1 MQKRLGSLMEVARRC
16 SVSKSTVSRVLNGSK
31 HGRFSVSPAVREKI
45 LQVARELDYRPN
57 IAARNLTISKTNL
70 VAVLGLHGFWSD
82 CVGPVDEAAA
92 ALAKVLDLAGYEIY
106 VQFMTPRRNP
116 FELPSLRVDGI
127 VVVSPWHKEELAA
140 LDKSDIPYVS
150 LDGAVGERGVRVYPD
165 DADGTCKALQHLVD
179 LGHRRIAYLDNPTIN
194 ATHSSVTTR
203 REAFN
208 QAAKE
213 MNFEVPKIDLPKL
226 PPNALWDSYYE
237 PFLRKAVIEGKATA
251 VLSYSHS
258 GALALLRLAHDFH
271 LSVPRDFSIVCFNDM
286 PMLNVSVPSLTA
298 VEVPA
303 TSLGHKAA
311 ELLLEQMNCDERP
324 TSRSFK
330 LTESLII
337 RESTAAPPY
346 KSR

>member
-82 CVGPVDEAAA
+82 SVSPVDEAAA
-92 ALAKVLDLAGYEIY
+92 AMAKVLDEAGYEIY

-127 VVVSPWHKEELAA
+127 VAVSPWHEWELAP
-140 LDKSDIPYVS
+140 LDKAQIPYVS

-165 DADGTCKALQHLVD
+165 DADGTFKVLQHLVD
-179 LGHRRIAYLDNPTIN
+179 LGHRRIAYLDNPSID
-194 ATHSSVTTR
+194 ATHSSVFVR
-203 REAFN
+203 REAFSR
-208 QAAKE
+208 AAAE
-213 MNFEVPKIDLPKL
+213 MKFQVPEIDLPKL
-226 PPNALWDSYYE
+226 ASGVNWKEYYA
-237 PFLRKAVIEGKATA
+237 PFLHKAVIEGQATA
-251 VLSYSHS
+251 VLSYSHAGS
-258 GALALLRLAHDFH
+258 LGLLRLAHDLH
-271 LSVPRDFSIVCFNDM
+271 LSVPRDFSLACFNDM
-286 PMLNVSVPSLTA
+286 PAVNVSVPSLTA

-303 TSLGHKAA
+303 TALGLKAA
-311 ELLLEQMNCDERP
+311 ELLLEQMNSDERP
-324 TSRSFK
+324 VSRSVK

-337 RESTAAPPY
+337 RESTAAPPR